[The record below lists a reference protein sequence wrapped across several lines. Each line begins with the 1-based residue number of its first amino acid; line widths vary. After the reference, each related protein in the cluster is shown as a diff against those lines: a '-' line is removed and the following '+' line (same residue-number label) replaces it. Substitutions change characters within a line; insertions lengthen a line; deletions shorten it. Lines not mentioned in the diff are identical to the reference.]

1 MAKPPFTL
9 SSIQSRLLFVV
20 LVALALMLGGIGTI
34 SWLAIR
40 NSTDRSMEERLAL
53 AQTNADHL
61 AYVLN
66 ENLIMLGSI
75 AFTPEADGTI
85 SRNSIDQQALHDVRI
100 ASIFDK
106 GLYVVDASG
115 KVIISDPQ
123 KTSYGDETASYPP
136 IIESLS
142 TGKHVFSGIY
152 EKRPEV
158 AVISA
163 VMPVSAGGSVVGA
176 VVGDIDPSGTV
187 LRQVLPPLRSGNIGY
202 INILGDSGYIDIVD
216 LQGAV
221 IASSIPNRTQLNSDH
236 NGVLRQIIL
245 SGKPT
250 PSSCHSCHLSEGSND
265 RQKEIMAVAPLTEDF
280 VKWAVVIRQ
289 SETEAFAPS
298 HNLLKGILAVSIP
311 TLLLSILLAWGM
323 AQSVMRPIIKLTGV
337 AHRLSG
343 GDLSSPIATTG
354 NDEISTLSRSMEGM
368 REKLNS
374 SLDEIRNWNMLLE
387 TKVEERTRELERLY
401 SELRVKEAN
410 REELLRKVITIQE
423 EERKRLARDLHDD
436 TSQTLAALVMQLDTY
451 AASSMWP
458 GADESKL
465 NEIRMA
471 SKKALESIR
480 EIILDLRP
488 SILDDL
494 GLVSALRW
502 YADTRLQEKGIK
514 VRVEAT
520 DYDKRMPNEVETALF
535 RIVQEAVTNISRH
548 AEAENAVIAVDFR
561 DSGVSIEIE
570 DDGKGFDVAK
580 AKTAMT
586 RTFGLQGM
594 EERVSLLGGTFEIE
608 SEPGSGTRMKVFIP
622 LGTQGGSNA

>member
-1 MAKPPFTL
+1 MARPPFTL

-66 ENLIMLGSI
+66 ENLVTLGSI
-75 AFTPEADGTI
+75 AFVPEPDGAI
-85 SRNSIDQQALHDVRI
+85 SRNSVDQQALHDARI

-106 GLYVVDASG
+106 GIYVVDARG
-115 KVIISDPQ
+115 RVIYSDPQ
-123 KTSYGDETASYPP
+123 RSSYGETASYPP
-136 IIESLS
+136 VMQSLS
-142 TGKHVFSGIY
+142 TGRHVISDIY
-152 EKRPEV
+152 EKSPGV
-158 AVISA
+158 KVISA
-163 VMPVSAGGSVVGA
+163 VMPISTGNSTIGA
-176 VVGDIDPSGTV
+176 VVGDIDPSGTA
-187 LRQVLPPLRSGNIGY
+187 LRQVLPPLRLGNIGY
-202 INILGDSGYIDIVD
+202 VNILGDSGYIDIVD
-216 LQGAV
+216 LQGTV
-221 IASSIPNRTQLNSDH
+221 IASSISNRAQINSDH
-236 NGVLRQIIL
+236 NGVLQQIIV

-250 PSSCHSCHLSEGSND
+250 PSSCHSCHVSEGSSD

-298 HNLLKGILAVSIP
+298 NNLLKGVLLVSIP
-311 TLLLSILLAWGM
+311 TLMLSILLAWGM
-323 AQSVMRPIIKLTGV
+323 AQSVMRPIIRLTGV

-343 GDLSSPIATTG
+343 GDLSNPIVTTG
-354 NDEISTLSRSMEGM
+354 NDEISTLSRSMESM
-368 REKLNS
+368 REKLNA
-374 SLDEIRNWNMLLE
+374 SLEEIRNWNMRLE

-458 GADESKL
+458 GADETKL

-471 SKKALESIR
+471 SRKALDSIR

-502 YADTRLQEKGIK
+502 YAETRLQEKGVK
-514 VRVEAT
+514 VRVEAP
-520 DYDKRMPNEVETALF
+520 DHDRRVPGEVETALF

-548 AEAENAVIAVDFR
+548 SEAENAVIAVDFR
-561 DSGVSIEIE
+561 DSGVSVEIE
-570 DDGKGFDVAK
+570 DDGRGFDAANSRADMK
-580 AKTAMT
+580 

-594 EERVSLLGGTFEIE
+594 EERVSLLGGTFHIE
-608 SEPGSGTRMKVFIP
+608 SEPGSGTRISVFIP
-622 LGTQGGSNA
+622 LAQQGGSNG